1 MHRIATISGG
11 WNQSTDSVIFVDQQP
26 APIVIITAADTDIQ
40 TLAAATA
47 QLPEDF
53 PQIRVVN
60 VLQLQQQIEIDTYA
74 EEILASAKVIIVR
87 LIGGQSYW
95 SYGLEVVKET
105 VLNTGAVLIVL
116 PGDERPD
123 PTLTSHST
131 ATLTLVNQA
140 WQYFIEAGVANYH
153 NLLKFIAAEF
163 LEWETEYQA
172 PQSVPRIGIFN
183 SLHSDGAQTMD
194 GLVAILFYRAHY
206 LSGNTDAIAALCEAL
221 HERNLKPLPIY
232 VSSLKEQ
239 DVQAE

>member
-60 VLQLQQQIEIDTYA
+60 VLQLQQQIAIDTYA
-74 EEILASAKVIIVR
+74 EEVLALAKVIIVR

-105 VLNTGAVLIVL
+105 A
-116 PGDERPD
+116 
-123 PTLTSHST
+123 
-131 ATLTLVNQA
+131 
-140 WQYFIEAGVANYH
+140 
-153 NLLKFIAAEF
+153 
-163 LEWETEYQA
+163 
-172 PQSVPRIGIFN
+172 QSCDRK
-183 SLHSDGAQTMD
+183 
-194 GLVAILFYRAHY
+194 Y
-206 LSGNTDAIAALCEAL
+206 LYALA
-221 HERNLKPLPIY
+221 
-232 VSSLKEQ
+232 
-239 DVQAE
+239 